1 MSVLHLFI
9 LVLTVSGFEQSL
21 YVVSEEAGSVMLCAS
36 LASQVVQRSATV
48 TFQTTAIP
56 NSAIRTQTLNH
67 FHSVQF
73 DYNIITVAG
82 NDFEETTALLVFG
95 PLFPTRQCA
104 NVAVLQNTLLE
115 GTESFSVQLTPL
127 DGDTVVLSPST
138 ATVVITDQD
147 SKLIYYP

>member
-1 MSVLHLFI
+1 M
-9 LVLTVSGFEQSL
+9 
-21 YVVSEEAGSVMLCAS
+21 
-36 LASQVVQRSATV
+36 
-48 TFQTTAIP
+48 
-56 NSAIRTQTLNH
+56 
-67 FHSVQF
+67 QF

-95 PLFPTRQCA
+95 PSFPTRQCA